1 MSPDAAADHEAPP
14 VAHAHVGAHVGAQV
28 TAALNFIVPD
38 GDKPRVLMA
47 DDYTEE
53 NRRSGTFRDT
63 PMTIRNGR
71 LAEPAP
77 ALDREGFELCR
88 HTSDVSNF
96 YDEDQITVGHYPEI
110 IRFLMAVTG
119 ATDVHIFDHTLRV
132 QDDTKRQAHDTRGPV
147 HVVHNDYTEKSG
159 PQRITD
165 LLAPDR
171 AAKFLAGRFAL
182 VNVWRSIGHDVQRL
196 PLAIADARTMTEDD
210 FVATD
215 MVYADRLGEI
225 YQIAG
230 GPNQRWSY
238 FPNMTHD
245 EVVLLKCFDSA
256 RDGRARYTAH
266 GAFDDP
272 SVPAD
277 TPPRESLE
285 IRTLLSFA

>member
-1 MSPDAAADHEAPP
+1 VAPEA
-14 VAHAHVGAHVGAQV
+14 VVFEGASTQGVPGAV
-28 TAALNFIVPD
+28 SAPLHFIVP
-38 GDKPRVLMA
+38 GDSKPKVLMSA
-47 DDYTEE
+47 DYTEE
-53 NRRSGTFRDT
+53 NRRSGTFRDV
-63 PMTIRNGR
+63 PVSIHNGR
-71 LAEPAP
+71 NAVPAP
-77 ALDREGFELCR
+77 TLDREGFELLE
-88 HTSDVSNF
+88 HVSDVRNF

-110 IRFLMAVTG
+110 IRFLKEATG
-119 ATDVHIFDHTLRV
+119 AVDVHIFDHTLRV

-165 LLAPDR
+165 LLAPER
-171 AAKFLAGRFAL
+171 AKKFLAGRFAL
-182 VNVWRSIGHDVQRL
+182 VNVWRSIGPDVQRL
-196 PLAIADARTMTEDD
+196 PLAIADARTMGAAD

-230 GPNQRWSY
+230 NPDQHWSY
-238 FPNMTHD
+238 FPNMNAG

-266 GAFDDP
+266 GAFEDP
-272 SVPAD
+272 SVPAG